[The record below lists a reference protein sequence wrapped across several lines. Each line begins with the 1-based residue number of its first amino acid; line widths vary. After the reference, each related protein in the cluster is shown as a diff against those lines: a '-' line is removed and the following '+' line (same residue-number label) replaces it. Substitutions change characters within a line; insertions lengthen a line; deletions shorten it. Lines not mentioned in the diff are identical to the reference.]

1 MMIRSAD
8 GRQLDAEAVH
18 WTDNA
23 ACRAPGT
30 DPELFF
36 PVSETGMAH
45 RQVTQAKAVCGR
57 CPVAEQCLEWAVRS
71 GEPEGIWGGTTPQ
84 ERRELRSELPRATRA
99 DSRRVA

>member
-1 MMIRSAD
+1 MTSAMMIRSAD

-23 ACRAPGT
+23 ACRVPGT

-57 CPVAEQCLEWAVRS
+57 CPVAEQCLEWAVRT
-71 GEPEGIWGGTTPQ
+71 GEPEGIWGGTTPG
-84 ERRELRSELPRATRA
+84 ERRRLRRRRLRAA
-99 DSRRVA
+99 